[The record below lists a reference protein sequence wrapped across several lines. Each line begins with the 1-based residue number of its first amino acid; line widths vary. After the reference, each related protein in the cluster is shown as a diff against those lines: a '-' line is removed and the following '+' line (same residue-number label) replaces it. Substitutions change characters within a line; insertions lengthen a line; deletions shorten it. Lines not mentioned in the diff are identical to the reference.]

1 MLNHSA
7 AGRVR
12 LARTRPLSA
21 LNDADCGRLLFLARY
36 SMGFR
41 SEALREKSRC

>member
-1 MLNHSA
+1 MLDHSA
-7 AGRVR
+7 AGPG
-12 LARTRPLSA
+12 PLG
-21 LNDADCGRLLFLARY
+21 ADPASLGIEYADHWRLLFLARY